1 MVGHGAAGLGV
12 KPLAHGNLVAREA
25 VSDQDIQLSLD
36 LRRRAFIRPNGSK
49 TRNLSDADHFDPVYN
64 HVLIE
69 RRGNVAACFRIKIF
83 ADPHALLASHS
94 GSHYDLGP
102 LSVLTGPFADIG
114 RLAVGPGDGD
124 PDVLRMVWGM
134 LARLVETHRLRYLLG
149 CTSFVG
155 ADPVQHA
162 PALAALYERHIGPLT
177 LLPHRKAGTTVDLTQ
192 ADQPP
197 DTSRIPPLLRSYLAL
212 GAWVSDHAVIDTHLD
227 TVHVF
232 TLLDVAAIPPA
243 RARGLQRI
251 GMVSPG

>member
-162 PALAALYERHIGPLT
+162 PRSGSAL
-177 LLPHRKAGTTVDLTQ
+177 RKAYWP
-192 ADQPP
+192 ADFVALSQ
-197 DTSRIPPLLRSYLAL
+197 SRDDGRSDPGRPATRHVTDSAFAAQLS
-212 GAWVSDHAVIDTHLD
+212 GAWRMGVRPCRYRYAS
-227 TVHVF
+227 
-232 TLLDVAAIPPA
+232 
-243 RARGLQRI
+243 
-251 GMVSPG
+251 